1 MWVFAVFFCLK
12 FVFLFFIISPAG
24 DLPSSL
30 IFEIKNFK
38 ITEVEQNKA
47 ISPIAKLEK
56 SKYFESPTLSLQQ
69 YIKRTDKSGIIA
81 EFKRRSPSNKNI
93 NYTSN
98 IIEVV
103 KGYEKAGAVGVSILT
118 NKKFFDGSGIDIVN
132 VRDIIDIPILKKEFI
147 ISEYQIFQAKSLGSD
162 AILLIASI
170 LTKEEILNFS
180 SLANSLGLEVLL
192 EVHSGIELNKISG
205 NNIDIIGVN
214 NRNLDTLEI
223 DINNSI
229 ELYSMI
235 PDGFVKISESG
246 ISDPRIISGLKEY
259 GFQGFLIGENFM
271 NQEHPGVACQE
282 FINQIR

>member
-1 MWVFAVFFCLK
+1 MKILDN
-12 FVFLFFIISPAG
+12 IIS
-24 DLPSSL
+24 DKK
-30 IFEIKNFK
+30 IEIETLSK
-38 ITEVEQNKA
+38 VVS
-47 ISPIAKLEK
+47 ISDLEK
-56 SKYFESPTLSLQQ
+56 QKDFTKQSKSLKES
-69 YIKRTDKSGIIA
+69 IKKSKSGIIC
-81 EFKRRSPSNKNI
+81 EFKRKSPSNEKI
-93 NYTSN
+93 NYKSN
-98 IIEVV
+98 ISEVIN
-103 KGYEKAGAVGVSILT
+103 GYEKAGAVGVSILT
-118 NKKFFDGSGIDIVN
+118 NKKYFDGSLSDINEVKN
-132 VRDIIDIPILKKEFI
+132 SIDIPILRKEFI

-229 ELYSMI
+229 ELYSII

-246 ISDPRIISGLKEY
+246 ISEVESILKLKEV
-259 GFQGFLIGENFM
+259 GFDGFLIGENFM
-271 NQEHPGVACQE
+271 KTNDPEESAYN
-282 FINQIR
+282 FIKQVENEI